1 MNGHKGFSAEMTF
14 PDFPRS
20 NEEIR
25 TYAGHGER
33 MACAIVRKFDMR
45 QLMAFR
51 KLRLALGETR
61 FRDALVEGLDILSH
75 STGIATPAG
84 WLYDFVRKEAGL

>member
-1 MNGHKGFSAEMTF
+1 MTF
-14 PDFPRS
+14 PSFPRS

-25 TYAGHGER
+25 AYAGHGEH
-33 MACAIVRKFDMR
+33 MACAIISKFDMR

-61 FRDALVEGLDILSH
+61 FRDTLVEGLDILSR
-75 STGIATPAG
+75 STGITTPAG
-84 WLYDFVRKEAGL
+84 WLVGFLKREAGL

>member
-1 MNGHKGFSAEMTF
+1 MRF
-14 PDFPRS
+14 PSFPRS

-25 TYAGHGER
+25 AYAGHGEH
-33 MACAIVRKFDMR
+33 MACSIIRKFDTR

-61 FRDALVEGLDILSH
+61 FRDALVEGLDILSR
-75 STGIATPAG
+75 STGITTPAG
-84 WLYDFVRKEAGL
+84 WLVGFLKKEAGL

>member
-1 MNGHKGFSAEMTF
+1 MTF
-14 PDFPRS
+14 PPFPRS

-25 TYAGHGER
+25 AYPGHGEH
-33 MACAIVRKFDMR
+33 MACAIIRKFDIR

-61 FRDALVEGLDILSH
+61 FRDALVEGLDILSR
-75 STGIATPAG
+75 SDSITTPAG
-84 WLYDFVRKEAGL
+84 WLFSFLKKEAGL

>member
-1 MNGHKGFSAEMTF
+1 MTF

-25 TYAGHGER
+25 AYAGHGEY
-33 MACAIVRKFDMR
+33 MACAIIRKFDMR

-51 KLRLALGETR
+51 KLRLALGEIR
-61 FRDALVEGLDILSH
+61 FRDALVEGLDILSR
-75 STGIATPAG
+75 STGITTPAG
-84 WLYDFVRKEAGL
+84 WLYDFVRKETGL

>member
-1 MNGHKGFSAEMTF
+1 MRF
-14 PDFPRS
+14 PSFPRS

-25 TYAGHGER
+25 TYAGRGEY
-33 MACAIVRKFDMR
+33 MACAIIRKFDTR

-51 KLRLALGETR
+51 NLRLALGETR

-75 STGIATPAG
+75 STTITTTAG

>member
-1 MNGHKGFSAEMTF
+1 MRF
-14 PDFPRS
+14 PSFPRS

-25 TYAGHGER
+25 AYAGHGEH
-33 MACAIVRKFDMR
+33 MACSIIRKFDTR

-75 STGIATPAG
+75 STTITTPAG
-84 WLYDFVRKEAGL
+84 WLYDFVRKETGL

>member
-1 MNGHKGFSAEMTF
+1 MTF
-14 PDFPRS
+14 PPFPRS

-25 TYAGHGER
+25 AYAGHGEH
-33 MACAIVRKFDMR
+33 MACAIIRKFDMR

-51 KLRLALGETR
+51 KLRIALGETR
-61 FRDALVEGLDILSH
+61 FRDALVEGLDILSR
-75 STGIATPAG
+75 STGITAPAG

>member
-1 MNGHKGFSAEMTF
+1 MTF
-14 PDFPRS
+14 PPFPRS

-25 TYAGHGER
+25 AYAGHGEH
-33 MACAIVRKFDMR
+33 MACAIIRKFDMR

-61 FRDALVEGLDILSH
+61 FRDTLVEGLGILSH
-75 STGIATPAG
+75 STGITTPAG
-84 WLYDFVRKEAGL
+84 WLVGFLKKEAGL

>member
-1 MNGHKGFSAEMTF
+1 MTF
-14 PDFPRS
+14 PPFPRS

-25 TYAGHGER
+25 AYAGHGEH
-33 MACAIVRKFDMR
+33 MACAIIRKFDMR

-61 FRDALVEGLDILSH
+61 FRDALVEGLDILSR
-75 STGIATPAG
+75 SDSITSPAG
-84 WLYDFVRKEAGL
+84 WLYDFVRKETGL

>member
-1 MNGHKGFSAEMTF
+1 MTF
-14 PDFPRS
+14 PPFPRS

-25 TYAGHGER
+25 TYNGHGEY
-33 MACAIVRKFDMR
+33 MACAIIRKFDMR

-51 KLRLALGETR
+51 NLRLALGETR

-75 STGIATPAG
+75 STTITTPAG

>member
-1 MNGHKGFSAEMTF
+1 MTF

-25 TYAGHGER
+25 AYDGHGEHI
-33 MACAIVRKFDMR
+33 ACAIILKFDMR

-61 FRDALVEGLDILSH
+61 FRDTLVEGLDILSR
-75 STGIATPAG
+75 SDSITTPVG
-84 WLYDFVRKEAGL
+84 WLVDFLKKEAGL

>member
-1 MNGHKGFSAEMTF
+1 MTF

-25 TYAGHGER
+25 AYAGHGEH

-61 FRDALVEGLDILSH
+61 FRDALVEGLDILSR
-75 STGIATPAG
+75 STGITTPAG
-84 WLYDFVRKEAGL
+84 WLFKFLKREAGL

>member
-1 MNGHKGFSAEMTF
+1 MTF
-14 PDFPRS
+14 PPFPRS

-25 TYAGHGER
+25 TYAGRGEY
-33 MACAIVRKFDMR
+33 MACAIIRKFDTR

-61 FRDALVEGLDILSH
+61 FRDALVEGLDILSR
-75 STGIATPAG
+75 STGITTPAG

>member
-1 MNGHKGFSAEMTF
+1 MTF
-14 PDFPRS
+14 PPFPRS

-25 TYAGHGER
+25 AYPGHGEH
-33 MACAIVRKFDMR
+33 MACAIIRKFDMR

-61 FRDALVEGLDILSH
+61 FRDALVEGLDILSR
-75 STGIATPAG
+75 STGIITPAG
-84 WLYDFVRKEAGL
+84 WLVGFLKKEAGL